1 MSRSKSAVFAISLL
15 IVAIALSIP
24 GCQAAKEKVEA
35 VKPEIRGTSLEW
47 GEVTS
52 STTELIATV
61 NVYNPNPISLP
72 IKKVLCEVTMNDIHT
87 GSAET
92 KDLSIKKNT
101 ESSLKIAA
109 NIDNSKIP
117 EFWTEHL
124 RRNEQS
130 KVIVDVKT
138 VFDLI
143 VTDFAYPSQKKT
155 SIQTNLLGSMSKAAP
170 IPLEKKI
177 ELPTGQEK
185 TIFKAAIESLSGEW
199 GNIKSDSAELLL
211 SATVNNQ
218 NPYPLPVPRIISQVH
233 INDIPMVSGE
243 SETDYV
249 IFPNSREDISAT
261 ALVDSSRMDE
271 WFVSHIQNGEKS
283 TFNYQISLALDL
295 PGEVAEQLGQEKLV
309 LPVWEG
315 SKTFTTNIVGTKK

>member
-1 MSRSKSAVFAISLL
+1 MSRTAVFAISLL
-15 IVAIALSIP
+15 VVALALSIP

-47 GEVTS
+47 GEVTP

-72 IKKVLCEVTMNDIHT
+72 IKKVVCDVTMNDILM

-92 KDLSIKKNT
+92 RDLSIKKNT
-101 ESSLKIAA
+101 ETSLKIAA

-130 KVIVDVKT
+130 EVIVDVKT

-143 VTDFAYPSQKKT
+143 VTDFTYPFRKKT

-170 IPLEKKI
+170 IPLEEKI

-185 TIFKAAIESLSGEW
+185 TIFKATIESLSGER
-199 GNIKSDSAELLL
+199 GNITSDTAELLL

-218 NPYPLPVPRIISQVH
+218 NPYPLVIPKIIHNVD

-243 SETDYV
+243 SEKDYT
-249 IFPNSREDISAT
+249 IPPDSREDIGAT
-261 ALVDSSRMDE
+261 ALVDSSRMGE
-271 WFVSHIQNGEKS
+271 WFVSHIQRGEAS
-283 TFNYQISLALDL
+283 TFNYQISFALDL
-295 PGEVAEQLGQEKLV
+295 PGEVAKQLGQKKLV
-309 LPVWEG
+309 VPVWEG
-315 SKTFTTNIVGTKK
+315 SKTFTTNIVGAKK